1 MNNVI
6 SVLNGG
12 LGNQLFQWAHGLAI
26 AKATSRRLILDIAL
40 NEQDHKRSFNIIDY
54 QTDFKCIKT
63 PYAEM
68 SRLGLFWRGL
78 QYGGIELKEE
88 KEFTFN
94 VFDIHQYDQRDLILK
109 GYWQCPKYFD
119 NYRKEILNQLVL
131 KTTSATYNKYLPL
144 VQQSNSIAIHVRRG
158 DYVQDQK
165 TNAFHGVCSMEYYVN
180 AMQKLAQLGIQ
191 DKPLFIFSDDI
202 EWCENQFT
210 DWGKVTFVDGL
221 NDRESLQ
228 LMSKCKHN
236 IIANS
241 SFSWWA
247 AWLNNFAEKQIIA
260 PQKWLNQSIEP
271 FDLIPNTWHKI

>member
-1 MNNVI
+1 M
-6 SVLNGG
+6 
-12 LGNQLFQWAHGLAI
+12 
-26 AKATSRRLILDIAL
+26 
-40 NEQDHKRSFNIIDY
+40 
-54 QTDFKCIKT
+54 
-63 PYAEM
+63 
-68 SRLGLFWRGL
+68 
-78 QYGGIELKEE
+78 
-88 KEFTFN
+88 
-94 VFDIHQYDQRDLILK
+94 ILK

-165 TNAFHGVCSMEYYVN
+165 TNAFHGVCGMEYYVN

-210 DWGKVTFVDGL
+210 DWGKVTFIDGL

-241 SFSWWA
+241 SFSWWS
-247 AWLNNFAEKQIIA
+247 AWLNNFADKQIIA